1 MAEAGTCGLDH
12 HHIHEF
18 MERAS
23 RLEEEPSNVRNKR
36 VRNEVHLGLFFF
48 VLF

>member
-1 MAEAGTCGLDH
+1 MCGLDH

-18 MERAS
+18 MEHAS

-36 VRNEVHLGLFFF
+36 VRNEVHLGFF
-48 VLF
+48 VLFCFKS

>member
-23 RLEEEPSNVRNKR
+23 RLEEEPRNKR
-36 VRNEVHLGLFFF
+36 VRNEAHLGLCFF
-48 VLF
+48 VSF